1 MLKGAA
7 KVAMTKTRLPM
18 EEFSAGEHPVL
29 VGEGALVALERLL
42 LSDYANTTIFILGD
56 ENSLGCC
63 LDDLQRHVPALT
75 DARTMEVRSGELSKD
90 LEVCRALWGH
100 LAEAG
105 ADRSTLLV
113 CLGGGV
119 ISDLGGFVAATY
131 MRGIRCI
138 NVPTTLLGMVD
149 AAIGGKVAIDM
160 AGVKNLVGLFAPPIG
175 TFVHPRFLR
184 TLGKREL
191 LNGVAEMIKHGLIR
205 DASHWN
211 AVRRAPLHDLEA
223 LSPLIA
229 HSARIKADVVASD
242 PRESGPR
249 KELNF
254 GHTIGHAIEA
264 FALENDQG
272 SLLHGEAVAIGM
284 ICEAWLSWRLGHLD
298 RDKMDAIQEHL
309 LSLYKPFAFKA
320 ADHHRVLEL
329 MRHDKKNRE
338 GTFRFTLLADIGRA
352 IIDVP
357 VNAAQAADALDH
369 YRLLARD
376 VKPDHHT
383 EA

>member
-1 MLKGAA
+1 
-7 KVAMTKTRLPM
+7 MTKTRLPM

-42 LSDYANTTIFILGD
+42 LRDYANTPIFILGD

-138 NVPTTLLGMVD
+138 NVPTTLMGMVD

-160 AGVKNLVGLFAPPIG
+160 SRREEPGGPLRPARGHRTCIR
-175 TFVHPRFLR
+175 RFLR

-205 DASHWN
+205 DATHWN
-211 AVRRAPLHDLEA
+211 AVRRAPLHDMDA
-223 LSPLIA
+223 LG
-229 HSARIKADVVASD
+229 ASD
-242 PRESGPR
+242 PRSAAIKAEVVEEDPRENGPR

-254 GHTIGHAIEA
+254 GHTIGHAMEA
-264 FALENDQG
+264 FVLESDATQLAAWRG
-272 SLLHGEAVAIGM
+272 RGHRHGLRGLAQLAPGP
-284 ICEAWLSWRLGHLD
+284 SGPR
-298 RDKMDAIQEHL
+298 KMDAHPGASARPVQALQLQGHR
-309 LSLYKPFAFKA
+309 SPPRDR
-320 ADHHRVLEL
+320 ADA
-329 MRHDKKNRE
+329 HDKKNRE
-338 GTFRFTLLADIGRA
+338 GGFRFTLLTDIGTCHDRRA
-352 IIDVP
+352 RERSAGRRRAGSLPHCSPAMSSRMTI
-357 VNAAQAADALDH
+357 
-369 YRLLARD
+369 
-376 VKPDHHT
+376 T